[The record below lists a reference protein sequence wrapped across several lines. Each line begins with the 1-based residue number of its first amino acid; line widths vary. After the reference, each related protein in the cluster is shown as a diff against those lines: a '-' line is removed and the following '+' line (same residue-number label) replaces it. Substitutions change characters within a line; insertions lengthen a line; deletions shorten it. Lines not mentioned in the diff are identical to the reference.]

1 MHTNRALTRPLCW
14 LLMLVSLAASSHP
27 QFTGP
32 EFPKPPKVNM
42 TADRQR
48 ALGLEAAAEVYK
60 QMPVLPDRSPQ
71 TQYIRQLGQKLV
83 ATIPPAYSWP
93 FEFHVIPQKEIN
105 AFALPGG
112 PMFINIGTMT
122 GASNEAELAGVMA
135 HVYMQHSAKQMGK
148 TQNTTLWAGLASA
161 VLGAT
166 TGGFIGQLAQMGV
179 QFTANGIVQKYSRD
193 DESQADAVGAII
205 LYKAG
210 YDPQAM
216 ADFFQ
221 KLGAQG
227 GQPAEFFSD
236 HPNPGNRQQAIQKEI
251 RFWPPKDYQINTSAF
266 RRVQEQSR
274 SVRAYTA
281 QEIAQGAKSGQ
292 WASLNQKSGAV
303 FKPTGATQFNSSAP
317 ASSGPAPSAVPL
329 QTVLPSQH
337 MVTADLRHM
346 KISRPDNWQ
355 VRMPQQPGDSLIIA
369 PQGGVIGSAVGYGV
383 VINGVSPPSGQ
394 SVTIDQITS
403 RLVQDMQDG
412 GVRAS
417 GKAQAITVAG
427 FPGRSIAMQSISPFR
442 AANGQQQPEHDWMVM
457 VPQRD
462 GTVIFMVFVAPQAD
476 FNRFKPTYDA
486 MLQSVQF

>member
-135 HVYMQHSAKQMGK
+135 HEMAHVYMQHSAKQMGK

-179 QFTANGIVQKYSRD
+179 QFTANGTTNPKLTPSARSFFTKRDTIPKPWLTFFKSWERKADSQPSSSVIIPTQATASRQSKKRYVSGHPRTTRLIPAPFA
-193 DESQADAVGAII
+193 ES
-205 LYKAG
+205 KNN
-210 YDPQAM
+210 
-216 ADFFQ
+216 
-221 KLGAQG
+221 LG
-227 GQPAEFFSD
+227 P
-236 HPNPGNRQQAIQKEI
+236 
-251 RFWPPKDYQINTSAF
+251 
-266 RRVQEQSR
+266 
-274 SVRAYTA
+274 
-281 QEIAQGAKSGQ
+281 
-292 WASLNQKSGAV
+292 
-303 FKPTGATQFNSSAP
+303 SAP
-317 ASSGPAPSAVPL
+317 IPLRKSRKEPSP
-329 QTVLPSQH
+329 
-337 MVTADLRHM
+337 
-346 KISRPDNWQ
+346 
-355 VRMPQQPGDSLIIA
+355 
-369 PQGGVIGSAVGYGV
+369 
-383 VINGVSPPSGQ
+383 
-394 SVTIDQITS
+394 
-403 RLVQDMQDG
+403 
-412 GVRAS
+412 
-417 GKAQAITVAG
+417 
-427 FPGRSIAMQSISPFR
+427 
-442 AANGQQQPEHDWMVM
+442 ANGL
-457 VPQRD
+457 R
-462 GTVIFMVFVAPQAD
+462 
-476 FNRFKPTYDA
+476 
-486 MLQSVQF
+486 